1 LGADTHI
8 FLNKALKKNV
18 IKILNPLI
26 FYSFCCTV
34 KPRSGHL
41 KRTSPMAHAM
51 TKTPKNPDSSKAAA
65 NDHGKQAIDPVAF
78 SQAITAAVDRSLPLL
93 KEYMEK
99 QGKEDA
105 ATTLA
110 PFAALQERFA
120 AFGAVLMS
128 NPRRLAELQ
137 FEYWQQWAGLWQNA
151 LAKMNGEKVEDI
163 FKPEP
168 GDRRFR
174 SDEWNENVLFDFI
187 KQSYLMSSK
196 WMHRV
201 VRSTEGVDKD
211 VLDQIDFYTRQF
223 SDAMAP
229 TNFVL
234 TNPDVLRE
242 TIRSGGENLVKGLE
256 NLIEDMERGHG
267 EIKIST
273 TDYNAFRPG
282 KNLAVTKGSVVFQN
296 DLVQLIQYEP
306 AGEKVFKT
314 PLLIVP
320 PWINK
325 YYILDMRP
333 ENSFVKWL
341 TEQGHTV
348 FVVSW
353 VNPEQQHAQ
362 KGFDDYM
369 HEGIIQS
376 LEAIEKITDEKSS
389 NVIGYCIGGTLLTI
403 TLAWLKQKN
412 MADKIKSA
420 TFLTTL
426 IDFENAGELKLFTD
440 EKQIEAM
447 EKEMNEKGVLSG
459 TALQRTFAILRA
471 NDMIWSFVIN
481 NYLMGKEPF
490 PFDLLYW
497 NEDSTNMPCAM
508 HSFYLRKMYLENKLI
523 EPEGL
528 TIDGV
533 AIDVRN
539 IETPAYF
546 LSTREDH
553 IAPWKATFSGYST
566 FTGKKKFTLSASGH
580 VAGVVNPPA
589 AGKYCY
595 WSSSENTPS
604 PDKWLEHAEE
614 TKGSWWVDWQGW
626 IRDFAGDLVPARP
639 IRDAIE
645 AAPGAYAL
653 KKVD

>member
-1 LGADTHI
+1 MA
-8 FLNKALKKNV
+8 
-18 IKILNPLI
+18 
-26 FYSFCCTV
+26 
-34 KPRSGHL
+34 R
-41 KRTSPMAHAM
+41 PMP
-51 TKTPKNPDSSKAAA
+51 KTPEAPRAAA
-65 NDHGKQAIDPVAF
+65 NDHSKQAIDPVAF
-78 SQAITAAVDRSLPLL
+78 SHAMTSAVDRSLPLL
-93 KEYMEK
+93 REYMEK
-99 QGKEDA
+99 RSKEDA
-105 ATTLA
+105 SVALD
-110 PFAALQERFA
+110 PLVSLQERFS
-120 AFGAVLMS
+120 AFMAVLMS

-137 FEYWQQWAGLWQNA
+137 FEYWKQWAGLWQNA
-151 LAKMNGEKVEDI
+151 VAKMNGEKVDDLYR
-163 FKPEP
+163 PEP

-174 SDEWNENVLFDFI
+174 SEEWSENVLFDFI
-187 KQSYLMSSK
+187 KQSYLMTSQ
-196 WMHRV
+196 WMRSV
-201 VRSTEGVDKD
+201 VRSTDELDKET
-211 VLDQIDFYTRQF
+211 LEQIDFYTRQL

-256 NLIEDMERGHG
+256 NLIDDMERGRG
-267 EIKIST
+267 EVKIST
-273 TDYNAFRPG
+273 TNYESFKPG
-282 KNLAVTKGSVVFQN
+282 KNLAVTPGSVVFQN
-296 DLVQLIQYEP
+296 DLIQLIQYEP
-306 AGEKVFKT
+306 VGEKVYKT
-314 PLLIVP
+314 PLLVVP

-348 FVVSW
+348 FMVSW
-353 VNPEQQHAQ
+353 VNPGPTHAQ
-362 KGFDDYM
+362 KTFADYM
-369 HEGIIQS
+369 HEGILQP
-376 LEAIEKITDEKSS
+376 LDKITEITGEKSS

-403 TLAWLKQKN
+403 ALSWMKRN
-412 MADKIKSA
+412 SIEDKIKSA

-447 EKEMNEKGVLSG
+447 EREMNEKGVLSG
-459 TALQRTFAILRA
+459 DALQRTFAILRA

-528 TIDGV
+528 TIDNV
-533 AIDVRN
+533 SIDVRD
-539 IETPAYF
+539 IKTPAYF

-553 IAPWKATFSGYST
+553 IAPWKATFSGYSAY
-566 FTGKKKFTLSASGH
+566 TGPKKFTLSASGH

-589 AGKYCY
+589 SGKYSY
-595 WSSSENTPS
+595 WSSTENTPS
-604 PDKWLEHAEE
+604 PEKWLEHSKE
-614 TKGSWWVDWQGW
+614 TKGSWWSDWQGW
-626 IRDFAGDLVPARP
+626 IADFTGPAVPARP
-639 IRDAIE
+639 VKDALE
-645 AAPGAYAL
+645 AAPGSYAL
-653 KKVD
+653 KKAD

>member
-1 LGADTHI
+1 MASPMP
-8 FLNKALKKNV
+8 KN
-18 IKILNPLI
+18 
-26 FYSFCCTV
+26 SET
-34 KPRSGHL
+34 PRS
-41 KRTSPMAHAM
+41 
-51 TKTPKNPDSSKAAA
+51 AA
-65 NDHGKQAIDPVAF
+65 NDQSKQVIDPVAF
-78 SQAITAAVDRSLPLL
+78 SHAMSSAVDRSLPLI

-99 QGKEDA
+99 HSQEDA
-105 ATTLA
+105 A
-110 PFAALQERFA
+110 AALNPLLELQERFT
-120 AFGAVLMS
+120 AFMAVLLS

-137 FEYWQQWAGLWQNA
+137 FEYWRQWAGLWQNA
-151 LAKMNGEKVEDI
+151 LAKMNGEKIDDLY
-163 FKPEP
+163 KPEP

-174 SDEWNENVLFDFI
+174 SEEWSENVLFDFI
-187 KQSYLMSSK
+187 KQSYLMTSQ
-196 WMHRV
+196 WMRSV
-201 VRSTEGVDKD
+201 VRTTDGLDKEM
-211 VLDQIDFYTRQF
+211 LDQIDFYTRQF

-256 NLIEDMERGHG
+256 NLLGDMERGRG
-267 EIKIST
+267 EVKIRT
-273 TDYNAFRPG
+273 TNYEAFQPG
-282 KNLAVTKGSVVFQN
+282 KNLAVTKGSIVYQN
-296 DLVQLIQYEP
+296 DLMQLIQYEP
-306 AGEKVFKT
+306 ADKNVFKT
-314 PLLIVP
+314 PLLVVP

-348 FVVSW
+348 FMVSW
-353 VNPEQQHAQ
+353 VNPSLAHAQ
-362 KGFDDYM
+362 KKFDDYM
-369 HEGIIQS
+369 QEGI
-376 LEAIEKITDEKSS
+376 LEPLEQIEKITGEKSA
-389 NVIGYCIGGTLLTI
+389 NMIGYCIGGTLLTI
-403 TLAWLKQKN
+403 ALSWMKRRGI
-412 MADKIKSA
+412 ADKVKSA

-459 TALQRTFAILRA
+459 DALQRTFAILRA
-471 NDMIWSFVIN
+471 NDMIWSFVVN

-528 TIDGV
+528 TIAGEP
-533 AIDVRN
+533 IDVRD
-539 IETPAYF
+539 IKTPAYF

-553 IAPWKATFSGYST
+553 IAPWKATFSGYSA
-566 FTGKKKFTLSASGH
+566 FTGPKKFTLSSSGH

-589 AGKYCY
+589 ASKYAY

-604 PDKWLEHAEE
+604 PEKWLEHSKE
-614 TKGSWWVDWQGW
+614 TKGSWWVDWQRW
-626 IRDFAGDLVPARP
+626 IVDFTGPLVAARP
-639 IRDAIE
+639 VGKALE
-645 AAPGAYAL
+645 PAPGSYAL
-653 KKVD
+653 KKAG